1 MTDTLVR
8 PERPDLDDLLS
19 DVAVNDPATYYA
31 SVRDVDP
38 VYWNQRWNGWI
49 LTGYDQVISA
59 YRDHARLSSDRFAGP
74 FGEDLSAASSKY
86 QNLFGFLSK
95 FFVWKDAPY
104 HTRVRGL
111 VNKAFTPRSVEV
123 IRPQVAEL
131 VRSLVEPLAGQRD
144 VDFFSRF
151 AFTLPVIVIAD
162 YLGVPSDSREQVRQ
176 WAEDLG
182 AVIFVSGNDE
192 NRMAKGEAAMTE
204 LVEFLRPVV
213 RDKRTNPQEDLLSG
227 MVQAEERGDF
237 LSEDEVIANAV
248 LMVFAG
254 HETTMNLLA
263 NGMVAF
269 SRFPDQWQRLRD
281 DPSLAA
287 SATEEI
293 LRFDGPIRAMARWAK
308 EPFDLGGHRI
318 SERDR
323 LLLVQYAANRDPA
336 GFANPNQVDI
346 GRKPNRHAAFGQGI
360 HTCLGAPLARLE
372 AQEAFAA
379 LAQAFP
385 TFDICEPQLNYNPNL
400 VARSLQQLHIT
411 FPGR

>member
-1 MTDTLVR
+1 MTDTVVR
-8 PERPDLDDLLS
+8 PGGAELDDLLS
-19 DVAVNDPATYYA
+19 PQAVSDPAAFYQR
-31 SVRDVDP
+31 VRDVDP
-38 VYWNQRWNGWI
+38 VYWNSRWNGWV

-74 FGEDLSAASSKY
+74 FGEDLSAATSKY
-86 QNLFGFLSK
+86 QTLFAFLSK
-95 FFVWKDAPY
+95 FFVWKDQPY

-123 IRPQVAEL
+123 IRPQVREL
-131 VRSLVEPLAGQRD
+131 VDSLIEPMVGESN
-144 VDFFSRF
+144 VDFMARF
-151 AFTLPVIVIAD
+151 AFALPVIVIAD
-162 YLGVPSDSREQVRQ
+162 YLGVPAEGRTQVRE

-192 NRMAKGEAAMTE
+192 NRMAKGEQAMSE
-204 LVEFLRPVV
+204 LVEFLRPVI
-213 RDKRTNPQEDLLSG
+213 RDKRVKPKNDLLSG

-287 SATEEI
+287 TATEEI
-293 LRFDGPIRAMARWAK
+293 LRYDGPIRAMARWAK
-308 EPFDLGGHRI
+308 EPLELGGHEI
-318 SERDR
+318 SEGDR
-323 LLLVQYAANRDPA
+323 VLLVQYAANHDPA
-336 GFANPNQVDI
+336 AFVNPGQLDI
-346 GRKPNRHAAFGQGI
+346 GRTPNKHATFGQGI

-372 AQEAFAA
+372 AQEAFTA
-379 LAQAFP
+379 LAARFP
-385 TFDICEPQLNYNPNL
+385 RFDIGEEKLDYVPNL
-400 VARSLQQLHIT
+400 VSRSLQQLHVT
-411 FPGR
+411 FHEP